1 MYLYDTNI
9 VSELR
14 KRHRNQN
21 VINFDNWVN
30 QCRQPILLS
39 VITYG
44 ETIKGIEKLK
54 RQGDFAQAN
63 IIEQW
68 FNTMLRPIEHLALP
82 FDLKCAKVW
91 GKLIAINPHNVE
103 DKQIVATAL
112 VHDLIL
118 VTRNVKDIEK
128 TGVKFINP
136 FEFQS

>member
-9 VSELR
+9 ISELT
-14 KRHRNQN
+14 KRNRNQN
-21 VINFDNWVN
+21 VVDFVANVANSN
-30 QCRQPILLS
+30 YLAYMS
-39 VITYG
+39 VVTLG
-44 ETIKGIEKLK
+44 EIIKGISKLK
-54 RQGDFAQAN
+54 RHNDVIQAQRLQTWYDKN
-63 IIEQW
+63 LPLIISD
-68 FNTMLRPIEHLALP
+68 TLI
-82 FDLKCAKVW
+82 FDENCAKVW
-91 GKLIAINPHNVE
+91 GDLMAIDPHNVA